1 MDFCLPGNEG
11 ATATLQIC
19 KRQSACSSV
28 FLLDGRDA
36 RAELKA
42 SVTATRVLCLPH
54 VSTSPGG
61 RERGSRWEAE
71 LAHAQGSPTGRR
83 NPPHHHHLPS
93 PTTASPR
100 RRSRDRRSGDH
111 HHQAPPHQLHI
122 SNRFCCAAPR
132 SMEAME
138 ELAELADATLQ
149 GASLLAD
156 DDPSSADDRRA
167 RRGSSFLTA
176 VAIGNV
182 VRTLYPPLFRARRCV
197 RTCAPE
203 SLIDRLPR
211 VQFVQGS
218 GKSAVLNGLIGHPV
232 LVSTLCPDIF
242 GHFFCP
248 SCIPCMSGS
257 EISPNPVAFA
267 WM

>member
-1 MDFCLPGNEG
+1 
-11 ATATLQIC
+11 
-19 KRQSACSSV
+19 
-28 FLLDGRDA
+28 
-36 RAELKA
+36 
-42 SVTATRVLCLPH
+42 
-54 VSTSPGG
+54 
-61 RERGSRWEAE
+61 
-71 LAHAQGSPTGRR
+71 
-83 NPPHHHHLPS
+83 
-93 PTTASPR
+93 
-100 RRSRDRRSGDH
+100 
-111 HHQAPPHQLHI
+111 
-122 SNRFCCAAPR
+122 
-132 SMEAME
+132 MEAME
-138 ELAELADATLQ
+138 ELAELADATQQ

-182 VRTLYPPLFRARRCV
+182 VRTLYPPLFRGRARRCV

-242 GHFFCP
+242 GHFFFAPPAFHACLVRRFLQILLHSRGCDVMCP
-248 SCIPCMSGS
+248 EKNQDLPL
-257 EISPNPVAFA
+257 P
-267 WM
+267 

>member
-61 RERGSRWEAE
+61 RERGSRGEPE

-111 HHQAPPHQLHI
+111 HHQAPAPYIQPLLLCGPSIDGGDGGARGARRRDAAGRLAARRRRPLLRRRPPGPPRLVLPHRRRDRQ
-122 SNRFCCAAPR
+122 RRAY
-132 SMEAME
+132 
-138 ELAELADATLQ
+138 TV
-149 GASLLAD
+149 
-156 DDPSSADDRRA
+156 PSS
-167 RRGSSFLTA
+167 
-176 VAIGNV
+176 
-182 VRTLYPPLFRARRCV
+182 
-197 RTCAPE
+197 
-203 SLIDRLPR
+203 LPR
-211 VQFVQGS
+211 PRP
-218 GKSAVLNGLIGHPV
+218 PV
-232 LVSTLCPDIF
+232 RAYVRS
-242 GHFFCP
+242 
-248 SCIPCMSGS
+248 
-257 EISPNPVAFA
+257 
-267 WM
+267 